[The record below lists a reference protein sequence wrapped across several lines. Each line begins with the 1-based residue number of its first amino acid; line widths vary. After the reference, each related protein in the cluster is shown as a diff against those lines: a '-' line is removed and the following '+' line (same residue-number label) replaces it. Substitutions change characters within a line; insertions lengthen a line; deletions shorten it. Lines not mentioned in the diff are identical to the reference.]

1 MPLYL
6 GLDCGGSTT
15 RALVCD
21 EEGNQVFEG
30 LSGSANVASTDAELV
45 AEHMKEA
52 LAGSPD
58 VDSACGCFAGLLS
71 QASKE
76 RALQN
81 LKQFVNAKRY
91 EVRPDYHA
99 GWEAAPEGTDVL
111 VIAGTGVVICSEV
124 DGNLVKSS
132 AGGYL
137 LCDAGSA
144 AAIGRAA
151 LRLTMITAKK
161 MPASEAFWRSV
172 EEQFGHRE
180 ASEVIAVLYAV
191 PLPGSA
197 LSGLAG
203 TIAAD
208 AAEGWEYA
216 LSSINESLGGL
227 AANLDEHC
235 DEHLADRTKV
245 VVALAGGV
253 WKTDRLLQ
261 QIFRDKLAS
270 RNREYELGVVT
281 NEPVTGAVKIAM
293 KMTQ

>member
-6 GLDCGGSTT
+6 GLDCGGSKT

-21 EEGNQVFEG
+21 EEGNQLFEG
-30 LSGSANVASTDAELV
+30 LSGAANVASTDAELV
-45 AEHMKEA
+45 AKHMEEA

-58 VDSACGCFAGLLS
+58 VDTACGCFAGLLS
-71 QASKE
+71 RASKE

-81 LKQFVNAKRY
+81 LKQFVNADRY

-111 VIAGTGVVICSEV
+111 VIAGTGVAICSEV
-124 DGNLVKSS
+124 DGELVKSS

-151 LRLTMITAKK
+151 LRLTMIAAKK
-161 MPASEAFWRSV
+161 MPASDSYWRSV
-172 EEQFGHRE
+172 EEQFGHRQ
-180 ASEVIAVLYAV
+180 ASEVIAALYAM
-191 PLPGSA
+191 PSPGSA
-197 LSGLAG
+197 LSELAVA
-203 TIAAD
+203 IAAD

-216 LSSINESLGGL
+216 LASINESLGGL

-235 DEHLADRTKV
+235 DEYLSRRSKV
-245 VVALAGGV
+245 AVGLAGGV
-253 WKTDRLLQ
+253 WKTNPLIQ
-261 QIFRDKLAS
+261 QIFRDKVAS
-270 RNREYELGVVT
+270 RNREYELSVVT
-281 NEPVTGAVKIAM
+281 IEPVMGAVKLAM